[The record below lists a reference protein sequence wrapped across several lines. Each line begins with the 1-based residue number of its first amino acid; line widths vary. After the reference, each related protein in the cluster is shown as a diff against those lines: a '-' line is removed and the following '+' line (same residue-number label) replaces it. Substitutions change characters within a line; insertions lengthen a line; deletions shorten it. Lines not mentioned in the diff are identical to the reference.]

1 MRELSFALQ
10 MTEGVALSVC
20 LRRHL
25 PQRGRQEKFVRKR
38 KLSRTNQTC
47 LSLWERCHAVTER
60 AFFAQSLPPLSSKP
74 PAEEHTGNADACE
87 GGDWPLEDA
96 GIRQI
101 FICFGGRIRGC
112 WLFIGL
118 IRLVRNI
125 ARIVGNRPAGGIFRL
140 YGHGVIPVIRFR
152 TPFRNRDQRRRAG
165 IHAVPDPRPFS
176 DDEIEASR
184 QTGRGRGAL
193 AVCRLAGIRREL
205 LALHPSGE
213 RFRGDAAIFCRR
225 QVIDICTALFVV
237 GQQRIPPA
245 ARGDLRDAVHRE
257 RHARERL
264 FAVEVLNREA
274 SGFCGLYGF
283 ACESVCCQSER
294 GQQAEQ

>member
-1 MRELSFALQ
+1 MQANLRESPSLSAY
-10 MTEGVALSVC
+10 A
-20 LRRHL
+20 
-25 PQRGRQEKFVRKR
+25 
-38 KLSRTNQTC
+38 
-47 LSLWERCHAVTER
+47 AVTER
-60 AFFAQSLPPLSSKP
+60 AFFAQSLPPLSSEP
-74 PAEEHTGNADACE
+74 PAEEHTGDADACE

-101 FICFGGRIRGC
+101 FICFGGRIRGR

-118 IRLVRNI
+118 IRLVRLVGLIGFVRNI

-140 YGHGVIPVIRFR
+140 YGHGVIPAIRFR
-152 TPFRNRDQRRRAG
+152 VPFRNRDQRRRAG
-165 IHAVPDPRPFS
+165 VHAVPDLCSFS
-176 DDEIEASR
+176 DDEIEACR
-184 QTGRGRGAL
+184 QTGRERGAL

-205 LALHPSGE
+205 LALHPSGK
-213 RFRGDAAIFCRR
+213 RFRGDAAIFCRC
-225 QVIDICTALFVV
+225 QVVDICAALLVV